1 MVKFRKKIP
10 DESKPQRNC
19 QLLIVT
25 ASVAITLATSF
36 GEFVDF
42 AAHFGGAFQGIILG
56 GLFLSYELENI
67 KNRTALRITFFL
79 VWLGSF
85 IWAVYILVNKWNPK
99 DTTEYWE
106 NNDDWHKH
114 GF

>member
-1 MVKFRKKIP
+1 MRYILYHIFIHSLK
-10 DESKPQRNC
+10 
-19 QLLIVT
+19 
-25 ASVAITLATSF
+25 
-36 GEFVDF
+36 
-42 AAHFGGAFQGIILG
+42 FQGIILG

-79 VWLGSF
+79 MWLGSF
-85 IWAVYILVNKWNPK
+85 VWAVYILVNKWNPK
-99 DTTEYWE
+99 DTTDYWE